1 MPDSAV
7 FKASTELVNVPNAET
22 WASSAVDCELI
33 SFCWPAPK
41 ALVRDETIAEMSRP
55 EPIPVDVMSEL
66 TDDAAEAAD
75 EDDDVDPD
83 VVVGVVEEVLEM
95 LELMSLYVLSQAAL
109 LIGCGNLKLK
119 QGAYQKFECP

>member
-1 MPDSAV
+1 
-7 FKASTELVNVPNAET
+7 
-22 WASSAVDCELI
+22 
-33 SFCWPAPK
+33 
-41 ALVRDETIAEMSRP
+41 MSRP